1 MTRSRIILAT
11 LALSLALAVVVAR
24 HPQGRPLAPVALMT
38 FAVAAFTR
46 PLC

>member
-1 MTRSRIILAT
+1 MLGA
-11 LALSLALAVVVAR
+11 LALVLALAAAVA
-24 HPQGRPLAPVALMT
+24 PRPSGPALGPLALMT